1 MKHKD
6 EPPIEHLKECLDIA
20 ETIGDPDFYFMT
32 VECGTKLYGREILE
46 RIFKEAIYM
55 SSGLYRQP
63 YETGKMEGKLEGIME
78 GETKGKI
85 EGKTDLLIK
94 LLSRRFG
101 LLPVELRKKISEADQ
116 YQLDLI
122 AESIFDFKSADDTL
136 KYLQ

>member
-1 MKHKD
+1 MISHQVKS
-6 EPPIEHLKECLDIA
+6 
-20 ETIGDPDFYFMT
+20 GN
-32 VECGTKLYGREILE
+32 EI
-46 RIFKEAIYM
+46 M

-63 YETGKMEGKLEGIME
+63 YETGKME
-78 GETKGKI
+78 GKI

-101 LLPVELRKKISEADQ
+101 LLPVDLRKKISEAEQ